1 LRVALRGEWP
11 PPANRRRH
19 SNDGICRQACELRA
33 VCGSANGESAGQD
46 DRLRSGRI
54 GNRGGGARPLPST
67 CRAQA
72 TGRRRRARSRRG
84 LARTRARAERGKG
97 DPLRARTLPTR
108 TASASRRPPG
118 EDASLGKSDDP
129 TPHLM
134 RPAQA
139 YTRSPVRPRRAL
151 GGRGRTTP
159 RVADPHS
166 ADRHSSRPADEPADA
181 LPARTWGR
189 EQREPCARA
198 VSVRAS
204 ASSGRSRACRRA

>member
-1 LRVALRGEWP
+1 MALRGEWP

-33 VCGSANGESAGQD
+33 VCGSANRESAGQD

-129 TPHLM
+129 TPYLM
-134 RPAQA
+134 RPLRRTLGPQYAPGAPSGGGGGQRRGSL
-139 YTRSPVRPRRAL
+139 TRIPP
-151 GGRGRTTP
+151 TP
-159 RVADPHS
+159 TPS
-166 ADRHSSRPADEPADA
+166 LPEDEPADA
-181 LPARTWGR
+181 LPGRTSGR

-204 ASSGRSRACRRA
+204 ASSGRSRACRQA

>member
-1 LRVALRGEWP
+1 MRVALRGEWP

-97 DPLRARTLPTR
+97 DPLRTRTLPTR
-108 TASASRRPPG
+108 IASASRRPPG

-134 RPAQA
+134 RP
-139 YTRSPVRPRRAL
+139 PLRRTLGPPKAPPLAL
-151 GGRGRTTP
+151 TAPGHRAREGAPSGGGGGRRRGLLTRIPPTATP
-159 RVADPHS
+159 SLPE
-166 ADRHSSRPADEPADA
+166 DEPADA
-181 LPARTWGR
+181 VPGRT
-189 EQREPCARA
+189 
-198 VSVRAS
+198 
-204 ASSGRSRACRRA
+204 SR